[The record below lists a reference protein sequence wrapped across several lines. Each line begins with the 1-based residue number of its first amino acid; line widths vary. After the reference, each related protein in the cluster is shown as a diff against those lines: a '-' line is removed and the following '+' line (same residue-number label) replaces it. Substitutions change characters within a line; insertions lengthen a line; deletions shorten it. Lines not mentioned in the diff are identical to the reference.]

1 MFGITQINLIC
12 NKEKKAMNESGQG
25 PVVARE
31 MTSTTFDL
39 PGYRVVR
46 TLGVVRGITVRSAN
60 LAKQITGAFR
70 TLGGGE
76 ITEYVEVA
84 EQSRERA
91 YVRLLEH
98 AGMMGANAVLGI
110 RYDATEMV
118 TNMNEVIAYGTA
130 AIVEPLQ

>member
-1 MFGITQINLIC
+1 MSENAAQP
-12 NKEKKAMNESGQG
+12 MV
-25 PVVARE
+25 PRE
-31 MTSTTFDL
+31 MTSTTFEL

-46 TLGVVRGITVRSAN
+46 SLGVVRGITVRSAN
-60 LAKQITGAFR
+60 FAKQITGAFR

-76 ITEYVEVA
+76 INEYVEVA

-98 AGMMGANAVLGI
+98 AAMMGANAVLGV

-118 TNMNEVIAYGTA
+118 SNMNEVIAYGTA
-130 AIVEPLQ
+130 VIVEKLG

>member
-1 MFGITQINLIC
+1 
-12 NKEKKAMNESGQG
+12 MNESGQG

>member
-1 MFGITQINLIC
+1 MTENPQIP
-12 NKEKKAMNESGQG
+12 M
-25 PVVARE
+25 VARE

-39 PGYRVVR
+39 PGYRAVR
-46 TLGVVRGITVRSAN
+46 SLGVVRGITVRSAN
-60 LAKQITGAFR
+60 FAKQITGAFR

-76 ITEYVEVA
+76 IHEYVEVA

-91 YVRLLEH
+91 FVRLLEH
-98 AGMMGANAVLGI
+98 AALMGANAVLGI

-130 AIVEPLQ
+130 VIVERYG